1 MKLTLEELRLN
12 YNSAC
17 NAYLA
22 AFCEKHGYDYEP
34 DAWVG
39 NDPGGIAEVGDLFVS
54 MADMLTD
61 IDRDAPEEE
70 YIKYYDYCMRVGGIC
85 DGKLNTPNYDSWL
98 RGCPRMDEEQ
108 IARLEELQRDV
119 RCAEMNLKVEIDR
132 INNLKQE
139 LKDNNGT
146 DVWEGDIVE
155 WENLMKINRRSVI
168 AYRDRMFCFVDANNE
183 PEEIWCC
190 SFTKIGNIHDTPE
203 LLKTE

>member
-1 MKLTLEELRLN
+1 MKTGIEMIAERESKIFTANGMSREELRLN
-12 YNSAC
+12 YNAAC
-17 NAYLA
+17 NAYVA

-39 NDPGGIAEVGDLFVS
+39 DDPGGIAEVGDLFVS

-61 IDRDAPEEE
+61 IDRDAPKEE

-98 RGCPRMDEEQ
+98 RACPRMDEEQ

-119 RCAEMNLKVEIDR
+119 RSAEMNLKVEIDR

-139 LKDNNGT
+139 
-146 DVWEGDIVE
+146 
-155 WENLMKINRRSVI
+155 
-168 AYRDRMFCFVDANNE
+168 
-183 PEEIWCC
+183 
-190 SFTKIGNIHDTPE
+190 
-203 LLKTE
+203 

>member
-1 MKLTLEELRLN
+1 MKSGKAKAIIRESDFYFHIDGVTFQETRAMMKKDAIRAAELAEQEAEERMREELRLS

-70 YIKYYDYCMRVGGIC
+70 YIKYYDYRMRVGGIC
-85 DGKLNTPNYDSWL
+85 GGKLETPNYDSWL

-119 RCAEMNLKVEIDR
+119 RSAEMNLKVEIDR

-139 LKDNNGT
+139 
-146 DVWEGDIVE
+146 
-155 WENLMKINRRSVI
+155 
-168 AYRDRMFCFVDANNE
+168 
-183 PEEIWCC
+183 
-190 SFTKIGNIHDTPE
+190 
-203 LLKTE
+203 